1 VEIIEGGGRIH
12 METRAWDAAKMVTRS
27 MRSKEEAHDYRYFPE
42 PDLVPLVVDSAYLEK
57 LQLPE
62 LPEAKRAR
70 LVADY
75 GIPEYDAGVLTA
87 EAALSDFFE
96 TTAKESGSPKAAA
109 NWIMGDLMA
118 ALNKEG
124 KTISQSPVSTA
135 QLSEM
140 IKMIDKKT
148 ISGKIA
154 KVVFEEFLGGG
165 GKSAQAIVKEKGLV
179 QVSDEGAIEKFID
192 EAIAANPGP
201 VEQYKSGKEGVMGF
215 LVGAVMKVSKGKAN
229 PGLVNKMLKEKLQG

>member
-1 VEIIEGGGRIH
+1 

-192 EAIAANPGP
+192 GAIAANPGP
-201 VEQYKSGKEGVMGF
+201 VEQDKSGKEGVRGCR
-215 LVGAVMKVSKGKAN
+215 VGAVRKVSKGKAN